1 MKKYGFLTLILC
13 LFCLGEAAVASPG
26 KADAAPA
33 AQAQSSKLTVKGFV
47 KDDKGDPM
55 IGVTLIVKGTNFGTV
70 SNADGSYSIDV
81 PYGGSYTITVPY
93 AEATLMVSYIGY
105 APQEIGV
112 NNRTRIDITMVED
125 SKALEEVVVVGY
137 NVQKKE
143 TITGSI
149 ATITTKDLKQSPTA
163 NINNALA
170 GRMPGL
176 LVNQFSGG
184 EPGNDA
190 AQLNIR
196 GISTYGQS
204 GVIMIVDGIE
214 RDMSY
219 LAPDEIETFT
229 ILKDA
234 SATAPYGIR
243 GANGVIVVTT
253 KRGRKGEKPTVDF
266 KASVGISEPIRY
278 PDYLGSADYATLYNE
293 AMLNDNPSLA
303 ADSPSLFTQT
313 AIDNYRRAKGDNS
326 DGLGYNWDYFDY
338 AFQPSVLQDY
348 SLSVRGGTDR
358 ARYFILGSYYKQGGN
373 YKHSNSDNANNF
385 LRYNFRANVDV
396 DATKRLKISVD
407 LSARVTE
414 YTYPGATAANII
426 SLANTQPPYLPIVLP
441 NNGNEVNQGDFEEN
455 GGYLLYADNDYRY
468 NMLGQLSRS
477 GFSKRTRR
485 YLQGSFKLSH
495 DLDFITEGLSIAA
508 QFSYDTFNQ
517 HTINNSVPTHST
529 GNLTYPGYSTW
540 MLPEEYSI
548 DEWKNNS
555 AYWIQNGSYV
565 TANQRTTD
573 DAQGNSLSHANPE
586 GTSRFQ
592 ARLDYARKFGDHNV
606 TAMVL
611 YYMQNKIVGKEVP
624 YRYMGFSGRATYD
637 YKNKYLFEF
646 NIGYNGSEN
655 FARGHRFGVFP
666 AGSIGWVVSQEE
678 FMKNVRWIDHLK
690 LRASYG
696 LVGND
701 QMGSTRF
708 AYLQY
713 YTSGSNMNIYFGED
727 KKAFGTTLIEGI
739 FANPSLTWEKAR
751 KFNFGID
758 AEFFHQ
764 RLTLSVDVFKEHRY
778 DILTSLNTDD
788 KLGFPYIVGQTAP
801 IVNSGIVDNHGV
813 EFEIGWNGH
822 IGQHFRYYIR
832 PNFTFARNK
841 IKYCNEISYIDNN
854 GRDCPWRY
862 QTGRRVGEN
871 FCYIFDHFVAD
882 QDEAD
887 RLNAM
892 NGGSGFAIWGP
903 VQPGDVVYKDMNGDG
918 VVNNYDRAAVG
929 NPRTPEIQY
938 GIPVGLS
945 YKGFDF
951 SMLWQGSAL
960 CSVQLSGPA
969 VWDFPLYDQSRTGK
983 VRKMHLNRWTPET
996 AATAT
1001 YPALHYGIHNNNK
1014 QQYSSLFLY
1023 DASYIRL
1030 KNVEIGYTL
1039 PKAWTSKAGIQ
1050 SVRIYAQ
1057 GQNLLTFDR
1066 LGDVDMD
1073 PEIKNGDGSWF
1084 PVQRVVNL
1092 GINMTF

>member
-81 PYGGSYTITVPY
+81 PYGG
-93 AEATLMVSYIGY
+93 ATLMVSYIGY
-105 APQEIGV
+105 APQEINV
-112 NNRTRIDITMVED
+112 NNRTKIDITLLED

-293 AMLNDNPSLA
+293 AMLHDNPSWT
-303 ADSPSLFTQT
+303 ADAPSLFTQE

-373 YKHSNSDNANNF
+373 YKLSNADNANNF

-407 LSARVTE
+407 LGARVTE
-414 YTYPGATAANII
+414 YSYPGATAANII

-441 NNGNEVNQGDFEEN
+441 NNGNEVNQTNFEEN
-455 GGYLLYADNDYRY
+455 GGYLLYGDVDYRY
-468 NMLGQLSRS
+468 NMLGQLTRT

-495 DLDFITEGLSIAA
+495 DLDFITKGLSVAA

-517 HTINNSVPTHST
+517 HTIANNVATFGI
-529 GNLTYPGYSTW
+529 GNLTYPGYSIW
-540 MLPEEYSI
+540 SLADNSQ
-548 DEWKNNS
+548 DEWKNN
-555 AYWIQNGSYV
+555 AGYWIQNGSY
-565 TANQRTTD
+565 TNANQRTTD
-573 DAQGNSLSHANPE
+573 DAPKNTVSHGKPE

-592 ARLDYARKFGDHNV
+592 ARLDYNRKFGDHNV
-606 TAMVL
+606 TAMLL
-611 YYMQNKIVGKEVP
+611 YYMQNKIVNNEVP
-624 YRYMGFSGRATYD
+624 FRYMGMSARATYD

-646 NIGYNGSEN
+646 NLGYNGSEN

-678 FMKNVRWIDHLK
+678 FMKNVSWIDHLK
-690 LRASYG
+690 LRASFG

-701 QMGSTRF
+701 QMPDNLRF

-713 YTSGSNMNIYFGED
+713 YSSDDNMNIYFGENR
-727 KKAFGTTLIEGI
+727 KPYGTTLIEGV

-764 RLTLSVDVFKEHRY
+764 RLTLSIDVFKEHRY
-778 DILTSLNTDD
+778 DILTSLDD
-788 KLGFPYIVGQTAP
+788 DNKLGFPYIVGQTAP
-801 IVNSGIVDNHGV
+801 IVNSGIVDNRGI
-813 EFEIGWNGH
+813 EFQLSWDGR
-822 IGQHFRYYIR
+822 IGQHFRYWIR

-841 IKYCNEISYIDNN
+841 VKFCNEISYIDNN

-882 QDEAD
+882 QEEAD

-892 NGGSGFAIWGP
+892 NGGSGFGMWGE

-918 VVNNYDRAAVG
+918 AVNNYDRAAVG

-938 GIPVGLS
+938 GIPVGMS

-969 VWDFPLYDQSRTGK
+969 VWDFPLYDQSRIGK
-983 VRKMHLNRWTPET
+983 VRRMHLNRWTPET

-1023 DASYIRL
+1023 DATYIRL

>member
-26 KADAAPA
+26 KADAEPA

-81 PYGGSYTITVPY
+81 PYGG
-93 AEATLMVSYIGY
+93 ATLMVSYIGY
-105 APQEIGV
+105 APQEINV
-112 NNRTRIDITMVED
+112 NNRTKIDITLLED

-293 AMLNDNPSLA
+293 AMLHDNPSWT
-303 ADSPSLFTQT
+303 ADAPSLFTQE

-373 YKHSNSDNANNF
+373 YKLSNADNANNF

-407 LSARVTE
+407 LGARVTE
-414 YTYPGATAANII
+414 YSYPGATAANII

-441 NNGNEVNQGDFEEN
+441 NNGNEVNQTNFEEN
-455 GGYLLYADNDYRY
+455 GGYLLYGDVDYRY
-468 NMLGQLSRS
+468 NMLGQLTRT

-655 FARGHRFGVFP
+655 CARGHRFGVFP

-678 FMKNVRWIDHLK
+678 FMKNVSWIDHLK

-801 IVNSGIVDNHGV
+801 IVNSGIVDNRGI
-813 EFEIGWNGH
+813 EFQLGWDGR
-822 IGQHFRYYIR
+822 IGQHFRYWIR

-841 IKYCNEISYIDNN
+841 VKFCNEISYVDSN

-892 NGGSGFAIWGP
+892 NGGSGFGMWGA

>member
-81 PYGGSYTITVPY
+81 PYGG
-93 AEATLMVSYIGY
+93 ATLMVSYIGY
-105 APQEIGV
+105 APQEINV
-112 NNRTRIDITMVED
+112 NNRTKIDITLLED

-407 LSARVTE
+407 LGARVTE

-477 GFSKRTRR
+477 GFSKR

-801 IVNSGIVDNHGV
+801 IVNSGIVDNRGI
-813 EFEIGWNGH
+813 EFQLGWDGR
-822 IGQHFRYYIR
+822 IGQHFRYWIR

-841 IKYCNEISYIDNN
+841 VKFCNEISYIDNN

>member
-26 KADAAPA
+26 KADAEPA

-81 PYGGSYTITVPY
+81 PYGG
-93 AEATLMVSYIGY
+93 ATLMVSYIGY
-105 APQEIGV
+105 APQEINV
-112 NNRTRIDITMVED
+112 NNRTKIDITLLED

-407 LSARVTE
+407 LGARVTE

-555 AYWIQNGSYV
+555 AYWIQNGS
-565 TANQRTTD
+565 D

-624 YRYMGFSGRATYD
+624 YRYMGLSGRATYD

-801 IVNSGIVDNHGV
+801 IVNSGIVDNRGI
-813 EFEIGWNGH
+813 EFQLGWDGR
-822 IGQHFRYYIR
+822 IGQHFRYWIR

-841 IKYCNEISYIDNN
+841 VKFCNEISYIDNN

-882 QDEAD
+882 RDEAD

>member
-1 MKKYGFLTLILC
+1 MKKYSFLTLILC
-13 LFCLGEAAVASPG
+13 LFCLGEAVVASPG

-55 IGVTLIVKGTNFGTV
+55 IGVTIIIKGTSQGTV
-70 SNADGSYSIDV
+70 SNADGSYTIDV
-81 PYGGSYTITVPY
+81 PYGG
-93 AEATLMVSYIGY
+93 ATLMVSYIGY
-105 APQEIGV
+105 APQEINV
-112 NNRTRIDITMVED
+112 NNRTKIDITLVED

-303 ADSPSLFTQT
+303 ADSPSLFTQE
-313 AIDNYRRAKGDNS
+313 AIDNYRRARGDNS

-373 YKHSNSDNANNF
+373 YKHSNADNTNNF

-407 LSARVTE
+407 LGARVTE

-495 DLDFITEGLSIAA
+495 DLDFITKGLSVAA

-555 AYWIQNGSYV
+555 AHWIQNASYV

-592 ARLDYARKFGDHNV
+592 ARLDYARKFNGDHNV
-606 TAMVL
+606 TAMIL

-624 YRYMGFSGRATYD
+624 FRYMGLSGRATYD

-666 AGSIGWVVSQEE
+666 AGSIGWVVSQEG

-701 QMGSTRF
+701 QMDSNRF

-713 YTSGSNMNIYFGED
+713 YTSGSNMNIYFGEN
-727 KKAFGTTLIEGI
+727 KKPFGTSLIEGI

-758 AEFFHQ
+758 AELFHQ

-778 DILTSLNTDD
+778 DILTSLKEDD

-801 IVNSGIVDNHGV
+801 IVNSGIVDNRGI
-813 EFEIGWNGH
+813 EFQLGWDGR
-822 IGQHFRYYIR
+822 IGQHFRYWIR
-832 PNFTFARNK
+832 PNFTFARNEVK
-841 IKYCNEISYIDNN
+841 FCNEISYVDNN

-871 FCYIFDHFVAD
+871 FCYIFDHFVSD
-882 QDEAD
+882 KEEAD

-938 GIPVGLS
+938 GIPVGMS

-1030 KNVEIGYTL
+1030 KNIEIGYTL

>member
-1 MKKYGFLTLILC
+1 
-13 LFCLGEAAVASPG
+13 
-26 KADAAPA
+26 
-33 AQAQSSKLTVKGFV
+33 
-47 KDDKGDPM
+47 
-55 IGVTLIVKGTNFGTV
+55 
-70 SNADGSYSIDV
+70 
-81 PYGGSYTITVPY
+81 
-93 AEATLMVSYIGY
+93 
-105 APQEIGV
+105 
-112 NNRTRIDITMVED
+112 
-125 SKALEEVVVVGY
+125 
-137 NVQKKE
+137 
-143 TITGSI
+143 
-149 ATITTKDLKQSPTA
+149 
-163 NINNALA
+163 
-170 GRMPGL
+170 
-176 LVNQFSGG
+176 
-184 EPGNDA
+184 
-190 AQLNIR
+190 
-196 GISTYGQS
+196 
-204 GVIMIVDGIE
+204 
-214 RDMSY
+214 
-219 LAPDEIETFT
+219 
-229 ILKDA
+229 
-234 SATAPYGIR
+234 
-243 GANGVIVVTT
+243 
-253 KRGRKGEKPTVDF
+253 
-266 KASVGISEPIRY
+266 
-278 PDYLGSADYATLYNE
+278 
-293 AMLNDNPSLA
+293 
-303 ADSPSLFTQT
+303 
-313 AIDNYRRAKGDNS
+313 
-326 DGLGYNWDYFDY
+326 
-338 AFQPSVLQDY
+338 
-348 SLSVRGGTDR
+348 
-358 ARYFILGSYYKQGGN
+358 
-373 YKHSNSDNANNF
+373 
-385 LRYNFRANVDV
+385 
-396 DATKRLKISVD
+396 
-407 LSARVTE
+407 
-414 YTYPGATAANII
+414 
-426 SLANTQPPYLPIVLP
+426 
-441 NNGNEVNQGDFEEN
+441 
-455 GGYLLYADNDYRY
+455 
-468 NMLGQLSRS
+468 
-477 GFSKRTRR
+477 
-485 YLQGSFKLSH
+485 
-495 DLDFITEGLSIAA
+495 
-508 QFSYDTFNQ
+508 
-517 HTINNSVPTHST
+517 
-529 GNLTYPGYSTW
+529 
-540 MLPEEYSI
+540 
-548 DEWKNNS
+548 
-555 AYWIQNGSYV
+555 
-565 TANQRTTD
+565 
-573 DAQGNSLSHANPE
+573 
-586 GTSRFQ
+586 
-592 ARLDYARKFGDHNV
+592 
-606 TAMVL
+606 
-611 YYMQNKIVGKEVP
+611 
-624 YRYMGFSGRATYD
+624 
-637 YKNKYLFEF
+637 
-646 NIGYNGSEN
+646 
-655 FARGHRFGVFP
+655 
-666 AGSIGWVVSQEE
+666 
-678 FMKNVRWIDHLK
+678 MKNVRWIDHLK

-801 IVNSGIVDNHGV
+801 IVNSGIVDNRGI
-813 EFEIGWNGH
+813 EFQLGWDGR
-822 IGQHFRYYIR
+822 IGQHFRYWIR

-841 IKYCNEISYIDNN
+841 VKFCNEISYIDNN

-882 QDEAD
+882 RDEAD

>member
-26 KADAAPA
+26 KADAEPA

-81 PYGGSYTITVPY
+81 PYGG
-93 AEATLMVSYIGY
+93 ATLMVSYIGY
-105 APQEIGV
+105 APQEINV
-112 NNRTRIDITMVED
+112 NNRTKIDITLLED

-214 RDMSY
+214 RHTTIPG
-219 LAPDEIETFT
+219 PDEIETFT
-229 ILKDA
+229 HLKGA
-234 SATAPYGIR
+234 PAAAPYGTH
-243 GANGVIVVTT
+243 GAYGVIVVTT

-407 LSARVTE
+407 LGARVTE

-548 DEWKNNS
+548 EEWKNNS

-801 IVNSGIVDNHGV
+801 IVNSGIVDNRGI
-813 EFEIGWNGH
+813 EFQLGWDGR
-822 IGQHFRYYIR
+822 IGQHFRYWIR

-841 IKYCNEISYIDNN
+841 VKFCNEISYVDSN

>member
-1 MKKYGFLTLILC
+1 MKKYRFLTLILC

-81 PYGGSYTITVPY
+81 PYGG
-93 AEATLMVSYIGY
+93 ATLMVSYIGY
-105 APQEIGV
+105 APQEINV
-112 NNRTRIDITMVED
+112 NNRTKIDITLLED

-407 LSARVTE
+407 LGARVTE

-495 DLDFITEGLSIAA
+495 DLDFITEGLSVAA

-548 DEWKNNS
+548 DEWKNNA

-573 DAQGNSLSHANPE
+573 DAQGNSISHANPE

-592 ARLDYARKFGDHNV
+592 ARLDYARKFNGDHNV

-611 YYMQNKIVGKEVP
+611 YYMQNKIVGREVP

-666 AGSIGWVVSQEE
+666 AGSIGWVVSQEG

-701 QMGSTRF
+701 QMGDNRF

-713 YTSGSNMNIYFGED
+713 YTAGSNMNIYFGED
-727 KKAFGTTLIEGI
+727 KKAFGTSLIEGI

-778 DILTSLNTDD
+778 DILTSLDADD

-801 IVNSGIVDNHGV
+801 IVNSGIVDNRGI
-813 EFEIGWNGH
+813 EFQLGWDGR
-822 IGQHFRYYIR
+822 IGQHFRYWIR

-841 IKYCNEISYIDNN
+841 VKFCNEISYIDNN

-882 QDEAD
+882 QEEAD

>member
-81 PYGGSYTITVPY
+81 PYGG
-93 AEATLMVSYIGY
+93 ATLMVSYIGY
-105 APQEIGV
+105 APQEINV
-112 NNRTRIDITMVED
+112 NNRTKIDITLLED

-407 LSARVTE
+407 LGARVTE

-713 YTSGSNMNIYFGED
+713 YTSGSNMNIYFCMKRIPHNHAD
-727 KKAFGTTLIEGI
+727 LRTT
-739 FANPSLTWEKAR
+739 
-751 KFNFGID
+751 
-758 AEFFHQ
+758 
-764 RLTLSVDVFKEHRY
+764 
-778 DILTSLNTDD
+778 
-788 KLGFPYIVGQTAP
+788 
-801 IVNSGIVDNHGV
+801 
-813 EFEIGWNGH
+813 
-822 IGQHFRYYIR
+822 
-832 PNFTFARNK
+832 
-841 IKYCNEISYIDNN
+841 
-854 GRDCPWRY
+854 
-862 QTGRRVGEN
+862 
-871 FCYIFDHFVAD
+871 
-882 QDEAD
+882 
-887 RLNAM
+887 
-892 NGGSGFAIWGP
+892 
-903 VQPGDVVYKDMNGDG
+903 
-918 VVNNYDRAAVG
+918 
-929 NPRTPEIQY
+929 
-938 GIPVGLS
+938 
-945 YKGFDF
+945 
-951 SMLWQGSAL
+951 
-960 CSVQLSGPA
+960 
-969 VWDFPLYDQSRTGK
+969 
-983 VRKMHLNRWTPET
+983 
-996 AATAT
+996 
-1001 YPALHYGIHNNNK
+1001 
-1014 QQYSSLFLY
+1014 
-1023 DASYIRL
+1023 
-1030 KNVEIGYTL
+1030 
-1039 PKAWTSKAGIQ
+1039 
-1050 SVRIYAQ
+1050 
-1057 GQNLLTFDR
+1057 
-1066 LGDVDMD
+1066 
-1073 PEIKNGDGSWF
+1073 
-1084 PVQRVVNL
+1084 
-1092 GINMTF
+1092 

>member
-81 PYGGSYTITVPY
+81 PYGG
-93 AEATLMVSYIGY
+93 ATLMVSYIGY
-105 APQEIGV
+105 APQEINV
-112 NNRTRIDITMVED
+112 NNRTKIDITLLED

-407 LSARVTE
+407 LGARVTE

-801 IVNSGIVDNHGV
+801 IVNSGIVDNRGI
-813 EFEIGWNGH
+813 EFQLGWDGR
-822 IGQHFRYYIR
+822 IGQHFRYWIR

-841 IKYCNEISYIDNN
+841 VKFCNEISYVDSN

-951 SMLWQGSAL
+951 SMLWQGSL

>member
-26 KADAAPA
+26 KADAEPA

-81 PYGGSYTITVPY
+81 PYGG
-93 AEATLMVSYIGY
+93 ATLMVSYIGY
-105 APQEIGV
+105 APQEINV
-112 NNRTRIDITMVED
+112 NNRTKIDITLLED

-407 LSARVTE
+407 LGARVTE

-801 IVNSGIVDNHGV
+801 IVNSGIVDNRGI
-813 EFEIGWNGH
+813 EFQLGW
-822 IGQHFRYYIR
+822 IR

-841 IKYCNEISYIDNN
+841 VKFCNEISYIDNN

-882 QDEAD
+882 RDEAD

>member
-81 PYGGSYTITVPY
+81 PYGG
-93 AEATLMVSYIGY
+93 ATLMVSYIGY
-105 APQEIGV
+105 APQEINV
-112 NNRTRIDITMVED
+112 NNRTKIDITLLED

-407 LSARVTE
+407 LGARVTE

-778 DILTSLNTDD
+778 DNTDD

-801 IVNSGIVDNHGV
+801 IVNSGIVDNRGI
-813 EFEIGWNGH
+813 EFQLGWDGR
-822 IGQHFRYYIR
+822 IGQHFRYWIR

-841 IKYCNEISYIDNN
+841 VKFCNEISYIDNN

>member
-81 PYGGSYTITVPY
+81 PYGG
-93 AEATLMVSYIGY
+93 ATLMVSYIGY
-105 APQEIGV
+105 APQEINV
-112 NNRTRIDITMVED
+112 NNRTKIDITLLED

-373 YKHSNSDNANNF
+373 YKHSSSASANNF
-385 LRYNFRANVDV
+385 VHYDVRAIVVV

-407 LSARVTE
+407 LGARVTE

-801 IVNSGIVDNHGV
+801 IVNSGIVDNRGI
-813 EFEIGWNGH
+813 EFQLGWDGR
-822 IGQHFRYYIR
+822 IGQHFRYWIR

-841 IKYCNEISYIDNN
+841 VKFCNEISYIDNN

>member
-1 MKKYGFLTLILC
+1 M
-13 LFCLGEAAVASPG
+13 
-26 KADAAPA
+26 AAP
-33 AQAQSSKLTVKGFV
+33 SDVILISYVGYTPKEIK
-47 KDDKGDPM
+47 
-55 IGVTLIVKGTNFGTV
+55 IGSRKVL
-70 SNADGSYSIDV
+70 SID
-81 PYGGSYTITVPY
+81 
-93 AEATLMVSYIGY
+93 L
-105 APQEIGV
+105 
-112 NNRTRIDITMVED
+112 NED
-125 SKALEEVVVVGY
+125 AKQLEEVVITAYGTGQKKASMVGSVESIKPAELKVPST
-137 NVQKKE
+137 NLSTAFAGRLAGVIAVQKS
-143 TITGSI
+143 GQPG
-149 ATITTKDLKQSPTA
+149 ADGA
-163 NINNALA
+163 N
-170 GRMPGL
+170 
-176 LVNQFSGG
+176 FW
-184 EPGNDA
+184 
-190 AQLNIR
+190 IR
-196 GISTYGQS
+196 GVSTMN
-204 GVIMIVDGIE
+204 GVTDPLIILDGVQVSSS
-214 RDMSY
+214 D
-219 LAPDEIETFT
+219 LNNLDPEIIDSFS

-234 SATAPYGIR
+234 TATAMYGTR
-243 GANGVIVVTT
+243 GANGVMIVTT
-253 KRGRKGEKPTVDF
+253 KSGMNLDKPIINFRMEAQMSQPTSTPKFVD
-266 KASVGISEPIRY
+266 G
-278 PDYLGSADYATLYNE
+278 ATYMELFNE
-293 AMLNDNPSLA
+293 AVNNDNSGDVLYSQDRIDGTRAGLNPYIYPNVNWY
-303 ADSPSLFTQT
+303 DELFKD
-313 AIDNYRRAKGDNS
+313 ASYSEKFNFNIRGGGKRV
-326 DGLGYNWDYFDY
+326 DYFSSI
-338 AFQPSVLQDY
+338 SVNHESGMLKNRSKD
-348 SLSVRGGTDR
+348 
-358 ARYFILGSYYKQGGN
+358 FFSY
-373 YKHSNSDNANNF
+373 NNNIEIM
-385 LRYNFRANVDV
+385 RYNFQNNINAKLSNSSKLSLRLNVQLRDMTTPNQGV
-396 DATKRLKISVD
+396 GAIFNNAMNTSPVEFPVYFPDDGETPYIKW
-407 LSARVTE
+407 
-414 YTYPGATAANII
+414 GATERVNADYQTNPVAQAATGYNKGFQSTVIAA
-426 SLANTQPPYLPIVLP
+426 L
-441 NNGNEVNQGDFEEN
+441 EFNQ
-455 GGYLLYADNDYRY
+455 
-468 NMLGQLSRS
+468 
-477 GFSKRTRR
+477 K
-485 YLQGSFKLSH
+485 
-495 DLDFITEGLSIAA
+495 LDFITEGLSIAA

-801 IVNSGIVDNHGV
+801 IVNSGIVDNRGI
-813 EFEIGWNGH
+813 EFQLGWDGR
-822 IGQHFRYYIR
+822 IGQHFRYWIR

-841 IKYCNEISYIDNN
+841 VKFCNEISYIDNN

-938 GIPVGLS
+938 GIPV
-945 YKGFDF
+945 
-951 SMLWQGSAL
+951 
-960 CSVQLSGPA
+960 
-969 VWDFPLYDQSRTGK
+969 R
-983 VRKMHLNRWTPET
+983 
-996 AATAT
+996 
-1001 YPALHYGIHNNNK
+1001 
-1014 QQYSSLFLY
+1014 
-1023 DASYIRL
+1023 
-1030 KNVEIGYTL
+1030 
-1039 PKAWTSKAGIQ
+1039 
-1050 SVRIYAQ
+1050 
-1057 GQNLLTFDR
+1057 
-1066 LGDVDMD
+1066 
-1073 PEIKNGDGSWF
+1073 
-1084 PVQRVVNL
+1084 
-1092 GINMTF
+1092 

>member
-1 MKKYGFLTLILC
+1 MKKYSFLTLILC
-13 LFCLGEAAVASPG
+13 LFCLGEAVVASPG

-55 IGVTLIVKGTNFGTV
+55 IGVTIIIKGTSQGTV
-70 SNADGSYSIDV
+70 SNADGSYTIDV
-81 PYGGSYTITVPY
+81 PYGG
-93 AEATLMVSYIGY
+93 ATLMVSYIGY
-105 APQEIGV
+105 APQEINV
-112 NNRTRIDITMVED
+112 NNRTKIDITLVED

-303 ADSPSLFTQT
+303 ADSPSLFTQE
-313 AIDNYRRAKGDNS
+313 AIDNYRRARGDNS

-373 YKHSNSDNANNF
+373 YKHSNADNTNNF

-407 LSARVTE
+407 LGARVTE

-495 DLDFITEGLSIAA
+495 DLDFITKGLSVAA

-555 AYWIQNGSYV
+555 AHWIQNASYV

-592 ARLDYARKFGDHNV
+592 ARLDYARKFNGDHNV
-606 TAMVL
+606 TAMIL

-624 YRYMGFSGRATYD
+624 FRYMGLSGRATYD

-666 AGSIGWVVSQEE
+666 AGSIGWVVSQEG

-701 QMGSTRF
+701 QMDSNRF

-713 YTSGSNMNIYFGED
+713 YTSGSNMNIYFGEN
-727 KKAFGTTLIEGI
+727 KKPFGTSLIEGI

-758 AEFFHQ
+758 AELFHQ

-778 DILTSLNTDD
+778 DILTSLKEDD

-801 IVNSGIVDNHGV
+801 IVNSGIVDNRGI
-813 EFEIGWNGH
+813 EFQLGWDGR
-822 IGQHFRYYIR
+822 IGQHFRYWIR
-832 PNFTFARNK
+832 PNFTFARNEVK
-841 IKYCNEISYIDNN
+841 FCNEISYVDNN

-871 FCYIFDHFVAD
+871 FCYIFDHFVSD
-882 QDEAD
+882 KEEAD

-983 VRKMHLNRWTPET
+983 VRSMHLNRWTPET

-1030 KNVEIGYTL
+1030 KNIEIGYTL

>member
-81 PYGGSYTITVPY
+81 PYGG
-93 AEATLMVSYIGY
+93 ATLMVSYIGY
-105 APQEIGV
+105 APQEINV
-112 NNRTRIDITMVED
+112 NNRTKIDITLLED

-184 EPGNDA
+184 EPGHDA

-358 ARYFILGSYYKQGGN
+358 A
-373 YKHSNSDNANNF
+373 NNF

-407 LSARVTE
+407 LGARVTE

-713 YTSGSNMNIYFGED
+713 YTSGSNMNIYFGEN

-801 IVNSGIVDNHGV
+801 IVNSGIVDNRGI
-813 EFEIGWNGH
+813 EFQLGWDGR
-822 IGQHFRYYIR
+822 IGQHFRYWIR

-841 IKYCNEISYIDNN
+841 VKFCNEISYVDSN

-996 AATAT
+996 AATVT

>member
-26 KADAAPA
+26 KADAEPA

-81 PYGGSYTITVPY
+81 PYGG
-93 AEATLMVSYIGY
+93 ATLMVSYIGY
-105 APQEIGV
+105 APQEINV
-112 NNRTRIDITMVED
+112 NNRTKIDITLLED

-293 AMLNDNPSLA
+293 AMLHDNPSWT
-303 ADSPSLFTQT
+303 ADAPSLFTQE

-373 YKHSNSDNANNF
+373 YKLSNADNANNF

-407 LSARVTE
+407 LGARVTE
-414 YTYPGATAANII
+414 YSYPGATAANII

-441 NNGNEVNQGDFEEN
+441 NNGNEVNQTNFEEN
-455 GGYLLYADNDYRY
+455 GGYLLYGDVDYRY
-468 NMLGQLSRS
+468 NMLGQLTRT

-678 FMKNVRWIDHLK
+678 FMKNVSWIDHLK

-801 IVNSGIVDNHGV
+801 IVNSGIVDNRGI
-813 EFEIGWNGH
+813 EFQLGWDGR
-822 IGQHFRYYIR
+822 IGQHFRYWIR

-841 IKYCNEISYIDNN
+841 VKFCNEISYVDSN

-892 NGGSGFAIWGP
+892 NGGSGFGMWGA

>member
-26 KADAAPA
+26 KADAEPA

-81 PYGGSYTITVPY
+81 PYGG
-93 AEATLMVSYIGY
+93 ATLMVSYIGY
-105 APQEIGV
+105 APQEINV
-112 NNRTRIDITMVED
+112 NNRTKIDITLLED

-407 LSARVTE
+407 LGARVTE

-624 YRYMGFSGRATYD
+624 YRYMGLSGRATYD

-801 IVNSGIVDNHGV
+801 IVNSGIVDNRGI
-813 EFEIGWNGH
+813 EFQLGWDGR
-822 IGQHFRYYIR
+822 IGQHFRYWIR

-841 IKYCNEISYIDNN
+841 VKFCNEISYIDNN

-882 QDEAD
+882 RDEAD

-1001 YPALHYGIHNNNK
+1001 YPALHYGIHNNK

>member
-1 MKKYGFLTLILC
+1 MKKYSFLTLILC
-13 LFCLGEAAVASPG
+13 LFCLGEAVVASPG

-55 IGVTLIVKGTNFGTV
+55 IGVTIIIKGTSQGTV
-70 SNADGSYSIDV
+70 SNADGSYTIDV
-81 PYGGSYTITVPY
+81 PYGG
-93 AEATLMVSYIGY
+93 ATLMVSYIGY
-105 APQEIGV
+105 APQEINV
-112 NNRTRIDITMVED
+112 NNRTKIDITLVED

-303 ADSPSLFTQT
+303 ADSPSLFTQE
-313 AIDNYRRAKGDNS
+313 AIDNYRRARGDNS

-373 YKHSNSDNANNF
+373 YKHSNADNTNNF

-407 LSARVTE
+407 LGARVTE

-495 DLDFITEGLSIAA
+495 DLDFITKGLSVAA

-555 AYWIQNGSYV
+555 AHWIQNASYV

-592 ARLDYARKFGDHNV
+592 ARLDYARKFNGDHNV
-606 TAMVL
+606 TAMIL

-624 YRYMGFSGRATYD
+624 FRYMGLSGRATYD

-666 AGSIGWVVSQEE
+666 AGSIGWVVSQEG

-701 QMGSTRF
+701 QMASNRF

-713 YTSGSNMNIYFGED
+713 YTSGSNMNIYFGEN
-727 KKAFGTTLIEGI
+727 KKPFGTSLIEGI

-758 AEFFHQ
+758 AELFHQ
-764 RLTLSVDVFKEHRY
+764 RLTLSVDVFKDHRY
-778 DILTSLNTDD
+778 DILTSLKEDD

-801 IVNSGIVDNHGV
+801 IVNSGIVDNRGI
-813 EFEIGWNGH
+813 EFQLGWDGR
-822 IGQHFRYYIR
+822 IGQHFRYWIR
-832 PNFTFARNK
+832 PNFTFARNEVK
-841 IKYCNEISYIDNN
+841 FCNEISYVDNN

-871 FCYIFDHFVAD
+871 FCYIFDHFVSD
-882 QDEAD
+882 KEEAD

-938 GIPVGLS
+938 GIPVGMS

-1030 KNVEIGYTL
+1030 KNIEIGYTL